1 MIVPLPAT
9 DIAFAMNAV
18 MQGVFCG
25 IWLLGAWVFGDV
37 RRAALHWSAFAGLST
52 LSFLALIAAL
62 HQPVP
67 LPAEYLRALGNL
79 FGVAAMLALHR
90 GVRLFI
96 DAPLPTRAHALAFAV
111 VLVVSWLGLT
121 PARAALRISANSAVL
136 TLIALAIAADLY
148 RYGRDVVRQPH
159 MWLLAVPLVAAA
171 VGFAQR
177 GVRALWG
184 GESIATEMVTDST
197 VNVVSAIFYMV
208 VALTFHATLLGL
220 VIGRI
225 LIDLRYRSRH
235 DALTGLLNRRAMEET
250 LLVQMQRSRRTG
262 EPFTVLMID
271 LDHFKTVNDR
281 HGHAAGDRALKH
293 TAAALKAEL
302 REVDAVGR
310 FGGEEFL
317 IVMPGAT
324 VETALPVA
332 ERLRQAL
339 VIDAAAVDGAPL
351 LLSASIG
358 IAQWREPAEEPSR
371 LLMRADAALY
381 DAKQRGRDCVVVDA
395 SDSASIAGFAA
406 AHR

>member
-208 VALTFHATLLGL
+208 ESLSGAKA
-220 VIGRI
+220 
-225 LIDLRYRSRH
+225 
-235 DALTGLLNRRAMEET
+235 A
-250 LLVQMQRSRRTG
+250 
-262 EPFTVLMID
+262 
-271 LDHFKTVNDR
+271 
-281 HGHAAGDRALKH
+281 AAGL
-293 TAAALKAEL
+293 T
-302 REVDAVGR
+302 
-310 FGGEEFL
+310 
-317 IVMPGAT
+317 PS
-324 VETALPVA
+324 P
-332 ERLRQAL
+332 
-339 VIDAAAVDGAPL
+339 
-351 LLSASIG
+351 
-358 IAQWREPAEEPSR
+358 AQG
-371 LLMRADAALY
+371 D
-381 DAKQRGRDCVVVDA
+381 
-395 SDSASIAGFAA
+395 
-406 AHR
+406 

>member
-317 IVMPGAT
+317 ILMPGAT

-406 AHR
+406 VRG